1 MQKVVA
7 AGKRVENEHK
17 KCLMNPSKMFIVYRK
32 MMRGK
37 GEDLFRRQNPLDMET
52 NS

>member
-7 AGKRVENEHK
+7 AGKRLENELK
-17 KCLMNPSKMFIVYRK
+17 KCLVNPNKMFIVYHK
-32 MMRGK
+32 MMRGR

-52 NS
+52 SS